1 MIHLRLIIL
10 GASLAVLVQGIL
22 AQKAPEPKKTE
33 KNEAVKVEPADNS
46 YCLVCHRNYE
56 KEELTAIHT
65 PKGIGCEKCHGISER
80 HSSDED
86 GITPPEIMYSRAKIN
101 PSCLKCHVEK
111 KLKEAELH
119 DDILKFIASKKPVN
133 EKSPLCTDCHGTG
146 HHMKHRTRIWDKDT
160 GKLMSDDGVR
170 MMDKSRPST
179 KK

>member
-1 MIHLRLIIL
+1 MIHLRSFIL
-10 GASLAVLVQGIL
+10 GAGLILLTQANL
-22 AQKAPEPKKTE
+22 AQKAPVPIKPEKK
-33 KNEAVKVEPADNS
+33 EAVKIEPADNS

-56 KEELTAIHT
+56 KEELNKIHT

-101 PSCLKCHVEK
+101 ASCLKCHLENA
-111 KLKEAELH
+111 LKESDPHE
-119 DDILKFIASKKPVN
+119 DILKFVQSRKPVGD
-133 EKSPLCTDCHGTG
+133 KSPLCTDCHGME
-146 HHMKHRTRIWDKDT
+146 HRLKIRTRNWNKDT